1 MRTQHCGLVDEALI
15 GRDVALC
22 GWADTRRD
30 HGGVIFIDLRDHE
43 GIVQVVIE
51 PDNAAAFAAAEHVRY
66 EYCLRICGKVRSRP
80 ASQVNER
87 LRTGKIEVLAT
98 TVEVLNASAP
108 LPFMLDDAAGDEAR
122 LRWRYLD
129 LRRPDMQRKMRL
141 RTKLVSALRQHLD
154 ARGFQDIETPILTRA
169 TPEGA
174 RDFLVPSRVRPGEF
188 YALPQSPQLFKQIL
202 MMAGFDRYYQI
213 ARCFRDEALRADRQ
227 LEFTQLDMEFA
238 FVAEHEVQDTVE
250 TMIRDV
256 FKQLVDV
263 DLAAAFPRMTYAEA
277 MRRYGSDKPDL
288 RIVLELVDIA
298 EQVKHVEFKV
308 FSGPANDPGGRVAAL
323 RLPNGASQPRKY
335 LDDLAPYVAQYGA
348 KGLAWIR
355 IDDLARG
362 REGMTSPIIKFLDD
376 RALQGILAAVGACS
390 GDVIFFG
397 AGPYKTVSDFMGA
410 LRLKVAR
417 DCGLV
422 ENAWKPLWV
431 TDFPM
436 FEYDH
441 EAKRYVALH
450 HPFTAANVEDIAELR
465 ADPANA
471 VSRGYDMVLNG
482 NEIGGGSIRIHRSE
496 MQSAVFELLGIGAE
510 EAQAKFGFLLEA
522 LKYGAPPHGGIA
534 FGIDRIAAL
543 MSGTDSI
550 REVIAFPKTTGAQCL
565 MTDAPS
571 SVSEAQLQELHIRV
585 VKPQKA

>member
-1 MRTQHCGLVDEALI
+1 MRTHHCGLVDETLI
-15 GRDVALC
+15 DREITLC
-22 GWADTRRD
+22 GWVDTRRD

-43 GIVQVVIE
+43 GVVQVVIE
-51 PDNAAAFAAAEHVRY
+51 PDNAPAFATSEQVRY
-66 EYCLRICGKVRSRP
+66 EFCMRISGRVRARP
-80 ASQVNER
+80 ASQVNDR

-98 TVEVLNASAP
+98 TVDVLNASAP
-108 LPFMLDDAAGDEAR
+108 LPFMLDDSAGDEAR
-122 LRWRYLD
+122 MRWRYLD
-129 LRRPDMQRKMRL
+129 LRRPEMQRKMRM
-141 RTKLVSALRQHLD
+141 RTRLVAAIRRYLD
-154 ARGFQDIETPILTRA
+154 DRGFQDIETPILTKA

-174 RDFLVPSRVRPGEF
+174 RDFLVPSRVHPGEF

-238 FVAEHEVQDTVE
+238 FVQERDVQDTVE
-250 TMIRDV
+250 AMIRDV
-256 FKQLVDV
+256 FKSVVGVELENPV
-263 DLAAAFPRMTYAEA
+263 PRITYAEA

-288 RIVLELVDIA
+288 RVALELVDVA
-298 EQVKHVEFKV
+298 EHVRNAAFKV
-308 FSGPANDPGGRVAAL
+308 FSGPASDPGGRVAAL
-323 RLPNGASQPRKY
+323 RLPGGAQQPRKY
-335 LDDLAPYVAQYGA
+335 LDDLGTYVAGFGA

-355 IDDLARG
+355 IDDLAKG

-376 RALQGILAAVGACS
+376 AALQGILGAVGAQS

-397 AGPYKTVSDFMGA
+397 AGLYKTVSDFMGA

-422 ENAWKPLWV
+422 ENSWKPLWV

-450 HPFTAANVEDIAELR
+450 HPFTAPKVDDIAELK

-482 NEIGGGSIRIHRSE
+482 NEIGGGSIRMHRPE
-496 MQSAVFELLGIGAE
+496 MQSAVFDLLGISPE
-510 EAQAKFGFLLEA
+510 DAQAKFGFLLEA
-522 LKYGAPPHGGIA
+522 LRYGAPPHGGIA

-543 MSGTDSI
+543 MAGTDSI
-550 REVIAFPKTTGAQCL
+550 RDVIAFPKTSTAQDL

-571 SVSEAQLQELHIRV
+571 MVPEAQLQELHVRV
-585 VKPQKA
+585 VKPAPK